1 MLVNSLAWGELE
13 CGAPMLVNSLA
24 WWGRGLECG
33 APTLVN
39 SLAWGGGVRVWG
51 SCVGEQP
58 SPGHSNS
65 FGSETKKVPSEA
77 GKHPVLSVPLPSLDG
92 GVPDL
97 REVLSEQAAVREPV
111 ETVLR
116 LSLLPGLS

>member
-1 MLVNSLAWGELE
+1 MVSGKRVGVWGSGVGEQPSLGKLE

-24 WWGRGLECG
+24 WWG
-33 APTLVN
+33 A
-39 SLAWGGGVRVWG
+39 GVRVWG

-77 GKHPVLSVPLPSLDG
+77 GKHPVLSVPLPALDG

-97 REVLSEQAAVREPV
+97 REVLSEQATVREPV